1 MIPSSVADPNCRL
14 LGYVMPNPS
23 FHMPESV
30 SMPIIMIGV
39 GSGIAPFRA
48 FWQHRLAQMKVS
60 LNQLRARRLDVRVL
74 ILGEVYAFRFQYVF
88 FETELVKQA
97 MNTGVVEEGRNG
109 RSSRQ

>member
-14 LGYVMPNPS
+14 LGYVMPNPG

-30 SMPIIMIGV
+30 ATPIIMIGV

-60 LNQLRARRLDVRVL
+60 VGQLRVRWLDVRVSL
-74 ILGEVYAFRFQYVF
+74 SGEVSAFCLHCVF
-88 FETELVKQA
+88 SVD
-97 MNTGVVEEGRNG
+97 
-109 RSSRQ
+109 